1 MSKLFAFFFFNLL
14 ACAVFGQNLTL
25 DGYVFESGN
34 RGFLNVVQI
43 TVYDDK
49 DEELG
54 KTFSDLTG
62 HFEITVPARFKYKV
76 KAFKDMFEE
85 IEQIVDVTADG
96 DGDKIF
102 MKMEMKRAEG
112 YLFEITLAEKRDHD
126 SIVVDAIKGARIEV
140 YNNTKKEPVLELL
153 EHPEPHFQVALQKGN
168 HYTVLVRKDGYLGK
182 RMEAF
187 VDVEGCILCFEGL
200 GSVTPGVTDN
210 LSEGNKMG
218 VLLANVELEKIY
230 EGKTIPISNILYATG
245 SAEFKKND
253 EDGLMQ
259 LATLMK
265 DNPDL
270 TVEIGSHTDSR
281 GKQDLNMELSQNR
294 AKNVVSFLVDKG
306 VKRLRL
312 LSRGYGET
320 KLLNDCDSFTEC
332 SEREH
337 RINRRTELKVIG
349 IAYNKAPVKSLS
361 QIKQMEQG
369 EALLQEI
376 QFGGQVQ
383 IPSDS
388 IATEKPA
395 VDTAVP
401 AVKIEEGAK
410 GEEEQMKMDK
420 VVMEQVDKEEEITE
434 QEAVQQEGNSLKN
447 KISDKLAK
455 KTEETDAVVHKEEAD
470 TEVIA
475 TPAVASSI
483 RIVIKESEDVLSG
496 DHEIFKLHSNVSHI
510 KDSAGNHLYM
520 IGEFAELPD
529 AEQFNKT
536 VKNAY
541 SDCYI
546 VRITAGEVTK
556 L

>member
-1 MSKLFAFFFFNLL
+1 MSKLFSFFFFNLI
-14 ACAVFGQNLTL
+14 AFAAFGQNLTL
-25 DGYVFESGN
+25 DGYVYESGN

-49 DEELG
+49 GVELG
-54 KTFSDLTG
+54 QTFSDLTG
-62 HFEITVPARFKYKV
+62 HFEIAVPARFKYKV

-85 IEQIVDVTADG
+85 TETEVDVTEEG

-102 MKMEMKRAEG
+102 MKMEMKRAAG

-140 YNNTKKEPVLELL
+140 YNNTKKEAVLELL
-153 EHPEPHFQVALQKGN
+153 DHPHPHFEVALQKGN

-210 LSEGNKMG
+210 LSEGNQMG

-230 EGKTIPISNILYATG
+230 EGKTIPISNILYETG

-270 TVEIGSHTDSR
+270 TIEIGAHTDSR

-294 AKNVVSFLVDKG
+294 AKNVVSFLVDQG

-312 LSRGYGET
+312 LSRGYGESQ
-320 KLLNDCDSFTEC
+320 LLNDCDSFTEC
-332 SEREH
+332 TEKEH

-369 EALLQEI
+369 EALLKEI

-383 IPSDS
+383 IPTDS
-388 IATEKPA
+388 VGNEIPTEEPMKQ
-395 VDTAVP
+395 
-401 AVKIEEGAK
+401 IEK
-410 GEEEQMKMDK
+410 GTDSKQIE
-420 VVMEQVDKEEEITE
+420 ME
-434 QEAVQQEGNSLKN
+434 EAVQQDDMLKQEKSLKER
-447 KISDKLAK
+447 ISDKLVEK
-455 KTEETDAVVHKEEAD
+455 NEEAVQEDKKLD
-470 TEVIA
+470 TEVKA
-475 TPAVASSI
+475 ENTNAASSI
-483 RIVIKESEDVLSG
+483 RIVIQQSEDVLPG
-496 DHEIFKLHSNVSHI
+496 DHDIFKLHSNVSHI
-510 KDSAGNHLYM
+510 KDDAGNHLYM
-520 IGEFAELPD
+520 IGEFSELKE

-536 VKNAY
+536 VRNAY
-541 SDCYI
+541 SDCFI
-546 VRITAGEVTK
+546 VRIKAGEVTK